1 MNISIMTVSSPLD
14 SDTMNEINEL
24 LQEQS
29 VNYTSLLSID
39 EFTDTH
45 ITGFCVLAYDDDSDK
60 LVGVLSAIDRLAT
73 GEFEWSTV
81 VSHVL
86 CRQGIGTRLVG
97 ELDRNLV
104 LRGAISDLA
113 LVPEK
118 SEYGRQWLKKF
129 GYEYDFSE
137 RTMVAKA
144 EAASINSEVEIIS
157 YSSEESE
164 LIDVLMSAFGDT
176 VEEVMNF
183 IAFNMQSP
191 NRRLMVA
198 TLERSVVGTVTIVD
212 DSDKLWVTGLGVH
225 EHARGKG
232 IATSMLNWAKNEAQL
247 LGKESI
253 YLDVETD
260 NDTAL
265 SIYEK
270 AGFETIHHTH
280 FFQKG

>member
-1 MNISIMTVSSPLD
+1 MNISIMTVSIPLD
-14 SDTMNEINEL
+14 IDTRKEINEL
-24 LQEQS
+24 LQEDT
-29 VNYTSLLSID
+29 VNYASLLSAG
-39 EFTDTH
+39 EFTDSH
-45 ITGFCVLAYDDDSDK
+45 LTGFCVLAYDDDSDK

-81 VSHVL
+81 VSTSL
-86 CRQGIGTRLVG
+86 RRKGIGTVLVA
-97 ELDRNLV
+97 ELDRNLE
-104 LRGAISDLA
+104 LRGAIYDLA
-113 LVPEK
+113 LVSEK
-118 SEYGRQWLKKF
+118 SEAGRQWLKKL
-129 GYEYDFSE
+129 GYEYDFTE

-144 EAASINSEVEIIS
+144 EATSLSSEVEIIP
-157 YSSEESE
+157 YSSEDSE
-164 LIDVLMSAFGDT
+164 LIEVLISAFGDT

-198 TLERSVVGTVTIVD
+198 TLENSVVGTVTIVD

-232 IATSMLNWAKNEAQL
+232 LATAMLSWAKNEARL
-247 LGKESI
+247 LGKENV

-265 SIYEK
+265 SVYEK
-270 AGFETIHHTH
+270 AGFKTIDHIH